1 MVNEV
6 IADPLAVANEL
17 RPVLL
22 RLSRELRKETE
33 QLGVT
38 SRQVTLLWLIRLNP
52 GLSLREL
59 AAEEGISAPALS
71 GYVDRLEKA
80 GLLERVRDES
90 DRRRVGL
97 ALTSEGDRL
106 LKRVRARRT
115 TWLAER
121 LRGLE
126 EDELE
131 GVTVSRASAQE
142 LQARGIDA
150 RCLADVASALGE
162 PADAEVRRIEETYGL
177 PHIRDVYRA
186 DWACNGRPRRGAST
200 APSALSVR
208 SNGSSTMCVPTCS
221 CPRSATRPSAWRR
234 TRSAC
239 AAASRCSSSSTRS
252 SPIPCAC
259 TWTRST
265 RRSRPRTRCE
275 S

>member
-59 AAEEGISAPALS
+59 AAEERISAPALS

-80 GLLERVRDES
+80 GLLERVRDEN

-115 TWLAER
+115 TWLADR

-126 EDELE
+126 ADELE
-131 GVTVSRASAQE
+131 ALERAIE
-142 LQARGIDA
+142 P
-150 RCLADVASALGE
+150 LGK
-162 PADAEVRRIEETYGL
+162 L
-177 PHIRDVYRA
+177 
-186 DWACNGRPRRGAST
+186 
-200 APSALSVR
+200 L
-208 SNGSSTMCVPTCS
+208 
-221 CPRSATRPSAWRR
+221 
-234 TRSAC
+234 
-239 AAASRCSSSSTRS
+239 
-252 SPIPCAC
+252 
-259 TWTRST
+259 
-265 RRSRPRTRCE
+265 
-275 S
+275 